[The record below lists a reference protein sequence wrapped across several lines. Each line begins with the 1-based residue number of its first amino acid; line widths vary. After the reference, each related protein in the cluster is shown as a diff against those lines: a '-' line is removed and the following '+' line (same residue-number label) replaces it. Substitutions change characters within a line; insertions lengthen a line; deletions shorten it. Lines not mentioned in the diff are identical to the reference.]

1 MTLEPARGK
10 KKPSNTGAPSAI
22 AAPDYHREVGSFEA
36 LLEEFAE
43 AFVGVPAP
51 EIDIEIERWLRR
63 ICEFFNADRGTL
75 AQFTS
80 EGFVATHAWAR
91 PGFELT
97 TGIRGVTI
105 PWLVAKYERG
115 EMFSFSSLDEI
126 PREAGDERRMF
137 QSLQLKAHVS
147 TPLLVSGRAFG
158 ALGIGCMQESRP
170 WPAEVLQRFRLIG
183 TVLANALARKRAGQ
197 EYLQLSRALA
207 HAGRVAAMGQLA
219 ASFAHEINQPLGA
232 LLTNAQTAL
241 RLLNVAKPD
250 LAEIRRALDDIVA
263 DSHRAGEIVREQR
276 RFLRRQE
283 PLLVTIVVAELLE
296 AVVRFVSA
304 EARSQSV
311 EISVAPTGSLPNLL
325 ADKVQVQQVLVN
337 LLLNAFDALSAKA
350 VGQRRIEI
358 AAART
363 QENRIVISVSDSG
376 PGIPEHIRQSVFEP
390 FMTTKPDGLGIG
402 LAIAQTIMVAHGSRL
417 EYQDRP
423 GGGAVFAFSLPIA
436 MHESDGS

>member
-1 MTLEPARGK
+1 MTGEPARGTTR
-10 KKPSNTGAPSAI
+10 PSNTVAPSAI
-22 AAPDYHREVGSFEA
+22 AAPDDNREIESFEA

-43 AFVGVPAP
+43 AFVGVPSP

-63 ICEFFNADRGTL
+63 ICEIFNADRGTL

-80 EGFVATHAWAR
+80 EGLVATHAWAR

-97 TGIRGVTI
+97 TGIRGAAV
-105 PWLVAKYERG
+105 PWLVAKYQRG

-126 PREAGDERRMF
+126 PTEASDERHMF
-137 QSLQLKAHVS
+137 RSLRLKSHVS
-147 TPLLVSGRAFG
+147 APLMVAGSVFG
-158 ALGIGCMQESRP
+158 ALGIGCMRESRQ
-170 WPAEVLQRFRLIG
+170 WPADVLQRFRLIG

-232 LLTNAQTAL
+232 SMTNAQSAL
-241 RLLNVAKPD
+241 RLLNAPEPD
-250 LAEIRRALDDIVA
+250 LGEIRRALDDIVA

-283 PLLVTIVVAELLE
+283 PSLTTIAVAELLE

-311 EISVAPTGSLPNLL
+311 AIKIDLAGGLPDIR
-325 ADKVQVQQVLVN
+325 ADQVQIQQVLVN
-337 LLLNAFDALSAKA
+337 LLLNAFDALSAMP
-350 VGQRRIEI
+350 VGQRRIVI
-358 AAART
+358 AAARAP
-363 QENRIVISVSDSG
+363 ENCVMLSVADSG
-376 PGIPEHIRQSVFEP
+376 PGVPAHLRESLFEP
-390 FMTTKPDGLGIG
+390 FVTTKSNGLGIG

-417 EYQDRP
+417 EYTDRP
-423 GGGAVFAFSLPIA
+423 GGGAVFTFSLPLA
-436 MHESDGS
+436 AHESDGT